1 MEKLTLFVRERL
13 IALQGFRKEQKQD
26 SGGVLKRTCMRED
39 LFHKACCF
47 SKWLWVAVRGMQ
59 TTLHLTRVTH

>member
-39 LFHKACCF
+39 ACCF
-47 SKWLWVAVRGMQ
+47 SKWLWVVVRGMQ